1 VKQELVDRLAEYVF
15 GDLSEDEMRQMAK
28 ILADSPALAEE
39 AALLREALAH
49 HAAALPPIPPSV
61 AGRERLLAT
70 LRGVDRFRPFLGP
83 LCQML
88 DLPEEEVQRLLAGI
102 DDPAAWDVG
111 PLPGIYLTHF
121 QPGPRLAVA
130 DAGFVRVIA
139 GHAIPRHRHLGP
151 EVAFVLEGTLWEDG
165 VPHHPGSRVQR
176 AAGSVHESRAGTERD
191 LVFAVT
197 HNGIEM
203 VCDTASDGVPQMG

>member
-1 VKQELVDRLAEYVF
+1 MKQDLVDRLAEYVL
-15 GDLSEDEMRQMAK
+15 GDLSEDEMRLMAK
-28 ILADSPALAEE
+28 IVANSPALAEE
-39 AALLREALAH
+39 AVLLRDALAF
-49 HAAALPPIPPSV
+49 HAAALPPIPPSG

-70 LRGVDRFRPFLGP
+70 LRGADRFRPFLGP

-88 DLPEEEVQRLLAGI
+88 DLCEEEVMRLLAGI
-102 DDPAAWDVG
+102 DDPASWDVG

-121 QPGPRLAVA
+121 QPGPRLAVV
-130 DAGFVRVIA
+130 DAGFVRVVA
-139 GHAIPRHRHLGP
+139 GHSIPRHRHRGP

-165 VPHHPGSRVQR
+165 VPHHPGHVVESG
-176 AAGSVHESRAGTERD
+176 AGSVHESSAGGERD

-203 VCDTASDGVPQMG
+203 V

>member
-1 VKQELVDRLAEYVF
+1 VKRELVDRLAEYVLF
-15 GDLSEDEMRQMAK
+15 DLCEDEMRLMAK
-28 ILADSPALAEE
+28 IFADSPALAEE
-39 AALLREALAH
+39 AALLREALAL
-49 HAAALPPIPPSV
+49 HAAALPPIPPSI

-88 DLPEEEVQRLLAGI
+88 DLPEKEVLRLLAGI
-102 DDPAAWDVG
+102 DDRGAWDVG
-111 PLPGIYLTHF
+111 PLPGLYLTHF
-121 QPGPRLAVA
+121 QPGPRLATVV
-130 DAGFVRVIA
+130 DAGLVRVIA
-139 GHAIPRHRHLGP
+139 GHAVPRHRHRGT

-165 VPHHPGSRVQR
+165 VPHHPGHVVERG
-176 AAGSVHESRAGTERD
+176 AGSMHEIRAGGERD

-203 VCDTASDGVPQMG
+203 V